1 MKALLELYFLIPVKC
16 GKDWI
21 LYKHKCV
28 KYFNQTVKFQE
39 AEKIC
44 ESNNATMISI
54 HSNEENEFG
63 RSYVEKYPDYTTRV
77 WIGLKRNISDPQHFL
92 WVDKSPFDYSK
103 WSINQPDNV
112 GKGEPY
118 GEMLINGY
126 GLWNDAP
133 DSDMA
138 FICQINYV
146 IK

>member
-1 MKALLELYFLIPVKC
+1 
-16 GKDWI
+16 
-21 LYKHKCV
+21 V
-28 KYFNQTVKFQE
+28 KYFDQRVKFQE
-39 AEKIC
+39 AEKFC
-44 ESNNATMISI
+44 ESINATMISI
-54 HSNEENEFG
+54 HSAEENKFI
-63 RSYVEKYPDYTTRV
+63 RSYVEQQPEYSTKV
-77 WIGLKRNISDPQHFL
+77 WIGLKRNISQGFR
-92 WVDKSPFDYSK
+92 WIDKSPFDYSK

-118 GEMLINGY
+118 SEMLINGY